1 MEILSEDHRMV
12 AEAADGF
19 LAQSHSISAFR
30 ALRDS
35 GAPLGYDPAILS
47 DMAELGWMGIV
58 LPEEMGGADF
68 GFRAA
73 GLIAESMGRNLTA
86 APFLSTAILSATILR
101 QVGGPV
107 AAQWGPKIAAG
118 EAVIALALEEGA
130 KHRPERIATGATRT
144 GDGFVLGGRKS
155 FVVDGFGADRLIVVA
170 LLDGAPALFWVDP
183 TQDGV
188 TVAAQILLDHRNA
201 ASVMLEDVQL
211 DASALL
217 AEGEAAANALSS
229 ALAAGRAVTAAEQ
242 LGVARVAAET
252 TNEYLR
258 TRKQFGTLIGRF
270 QALQHRAADL
280 YCEIEQ
286 TASLVSAALNALDAG
301 AENAEALS
309 RAAKAKTATTGRQAT
324 EEGVQM
330 HGGIGMTDELDLG
343 LFMKRD
349 RALTEF
355 LGDAGHHTNWLLRQ
369 RGL

>member
-19 LAQSHSISAFR
+19 LAQSHPIGAFR

-35 GAPLGYDPAILS
+35 GAMLGYDRAILS
-47 DMAELGWMGIV
+47 EMAKMGWMGIV
-58 LPEEMGGADF
+58 LPEEMGGVDF
-68 GFRAA
+68 GYRAA
-73 GLIAESMGRNLTA
+73 GLIAEAIGRNLTA

-107 AAQWGPKIAAG
+107 AAQWAPRISAG
-118 EAVIALALEEGA
+118 EAVIALALDEGA
-130 KHRPERIATGATRT
+130 KHRPDRIATKADRAG
-144 GDGFVLGGRKS
+144 GGFILNGRKA
-155 FVVDGFGADRLIVVA
+155 FVVDGFGADRLIVAA
-170 LLDGAPALFWVDP
+170 LLAGAPALFWVDP
-183 TQDGV
+183 AQDGV
-188 TVAAQILLDHRNA
+188 SVSAQVLLDHRNA
-201 ASVMLEDVQL
+201 AVVMLEEVQL

-217 AEGEAAANALSS
+217 ADGEIAGDALSA
-229 ALAAGRAVTAAEQ
+229 ALAAGRAVAAAEQ

-252 TNEYLR
+252 TKEYLR

-286 TASLVSAALNALDAG
+286 TASLVSVALKALDAG

-309 RAAKAKTATTGRQAT
+309 RAAKSKASTTGRQAT

-355 LGDAGHHTNWLLRQ
+355 LGDAGYHTNWLLRQ